1 MGPVPR
7 ARLAWECTPPT
18 PPPRAPFTLCSPLSA
33 PSTWPGDHPPTHRP
47 EGRPCLLAG
56 SLHPLGLQGRQRSG
70 ELGRSQAPCEL
81 RQGPSPPRGGGLG
94 DGSWR
99 SPGMGTPAGSTPL
112 LPLPGPR
119 PQGQPYCTCL
129 GRGPIPS
136 SRWIWKEGR
145 TGRAVA
151 GGGPRRSS
159 ATLMTDGWRQAPP
172 LGLRVLICEM
182 GAGKQVCLT
191 EEASS
196 SRSSR
201 GPRPSCDTWQPLPL
215 TGPARTQRQTGA
227 GVGSWKARGGK
238 LGAIGRHRQG
248 RAREAL
254 LAAGPVSPTQWL
266 ALPGGCGCPGWRV
279 HTWAPTPL
287 SCIPT
292 APDARGGEGAH
303 LSAEEAS
310 AACR

>member
-1 MGPVPR
+1 M
-7 ARLAWECTPPT
+7 
-18 PPPRAPFTLCSPLSA
+18 
-33 PSTWPGDHPPTHRP
+33 
-47 EGRPCLLAG
+47 
-56 SLHPLGLQGRQRSG
+56 
-70 ELGRSQAPCEL
+70 
-81 RQGPSPPRGGGLG
+81 G

-248 RAREAL
+248 RAREAS